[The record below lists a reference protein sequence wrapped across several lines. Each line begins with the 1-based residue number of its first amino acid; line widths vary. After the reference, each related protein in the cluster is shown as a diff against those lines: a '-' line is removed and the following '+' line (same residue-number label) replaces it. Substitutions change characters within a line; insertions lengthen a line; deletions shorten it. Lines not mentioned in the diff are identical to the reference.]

1 MLLAAKSGA
10 GKAARAPKPLN
21 RQILQAVV
29 ILPFRPQGLDGSKP
43 LIAPFSASKWL
54 IRRSAPN

>member
-10 GKAARAPKPLN
+10 GKAARAPKPLT

-29 ILPFRPQGLDGSKP
+29 ILPFGLKVST
-43 LIAPFSASKWL
+43 AAS
-54 IRRSAPN
+54 P